1 MIWQI
6 YKVFFTYHFTRS
18 LSFVAAAK
26 FSLFTFHFSLKI
38 ANFANSFAK
47 LQCTRQFKEKQA
59 FLLHCSRF
67 FVTLASPKLLHL
79 GKAQINLAFHS
90 TFRNFANKNKTFYN
104 TTMLQIRCKN
114 NNMTKSFPEGTSLLD
129 VYQEFADDIKLP
141 YPVVSAKVNNAS
153 QGLKF
158 RLYQNR
164 DVEFLDARE
173 GSGHRVYVR
182 SLCFVLY
189 KATQDLFPGSK
200 LFIEHTISRGYY
212 CNFKKKG
219 YEPMVE
225 GDVEK
230 IRERMQE
237 IINLD
242 MPFRRNE
249 ATTEEALR
257 VFAERGLTDKVKL
270 LESSGQIYSD
280 YYMLGDT
287 ADYYYGPLVPSAG
300 YLTVWGL
307 ETYHDGMLLRVP
319 DWNNPTQL
327 AEKVDMPK
335 TYEMFAEKTK
345 WDIIMR
351 LSNAGDVNK
360 AILKGHA
367 SELIQVSEALQEKKI
382 VQIAEEI
389 DRRFHDEENPV
400 RMVLITGPSSSG
412 KTTFCK
418 RLSVQ
423 LLACGLRPLS
433 FSTDDYFVNRLDTPK
448 LPNGDYDF
456 DNIETVEYHLLEDH
470 LLRLMKGERVEIPEY
485 NFVTGKREW
494 NGKKLKL
501 AGDTVLII
509 EGIHAL
515 NPLLTKKIPDSLKYK
530 IYISAL
536 TSISLDDHNWIP
548 VRDNRLLRRIIRDY
562 NKGAYTAQQTIAQW
576 KNVCEAEDQWI
587 FPFQET
593 ADAMFNSALNIEFAV
608 LRTHAE
614 IILASVPKNCD
625 EYAEAHRL
633 LKFLRYFIPISDKE
647 IPPTSIMREFV
658 GGSSFKYPR

>member
-1 MIWQI
+1 
-6 YKVFFTYHFTRS
+6 
-18 LSFVAAAK
+18 
-26 FSLFTFHFSLKI
+26 
-38 ANFANSFAK
+38 
-47 LQCTRQFKEKQA
+47 
-59 FLLHCSRF
+59 
-67 FVTLASPKLLHL
+67 
-79 GKAQINLAFHS
+79 
-90 TFRNFANKNKTFYN
+90 
-104 TTMLQIRCKN
+104 MLQIRCKN
-114 NNMTKSFPEGTSLLD
+114 NNVTKSFPEGTSLLD

-182 SLCFVLY
+182 SLSFVLY
-189 KATQDLFPGSK
+189 KATQDIFPGSK
-200 LFIEHTISRGYY
+200 LFIEHSLCRGFY
-212 CNFKKKG
+212 CNFKKKDG
-219 YEPMVE
+219 GSLTDE
-225 GDVEK
+225 DVEQIK
-230 IRERMQE
+230 QRMQE

-242 MPFRRNE
+242 MPFRRTE
-249 ATTEEALR
+249 ATNEEAIR
-257 VFAERGLTDKVKL
+257 VFAERGFSDKVKL
-270 LESSGQIYSD
+270 LETSGHIYSD
-280 YYMLGDT
+280 YYTLGDT
-287 ADYYYGPLVPSAG
+287 VDYYYGPLVPSTS
-300 YLTVWGL
+300 YLKIWGL
-307 ETYHDGMLLRVP
+307 ERYEQGLLLRVP
-319 DWNNPTQL
+319 DWNNPNQL
-327 AEKVDMPK
+327 AEKVAQPK
-335 TYEMFAEKTK
+335 TFEMFAEKTR

-360 AILKGHA
+360 AIMRGHA

-389 DRRFHDEENPV
+389 ERRFHREENPV
-400 RMVLITGPSSSG
+400 KMVLITGPSSSG

-423 LLACGLRPLS
+423 LLACGLRPVS
-433 FSTDDYFVNRLDTPK
+433 FSTDDYFVNRVDTPK

-456 DNIETVEYHLLEDH
+456 DNIETVEYALLEDH
-470 LLRLMKGERVEIPEY
+470 LLRLMQGERVEIPEY

-501 AGDTVLII
+501 SNDTVLII

-515 NPLLTKKIPDSLKYK
+515 NPLLTKKIPNSLKYK

-562 NKGAYTAQQTIAQW
+562 NKGAFTAQETIAQW
-576 KNVCEAEDQWI
+576 KNVCEAEDKWI
-587 FPFQET
+587 FPFQES
-593 ADAMFNSALNIEFAV
+593 ADVMFNSALNIEFAV
-608 LRTHAE
+608 LRIHAE
-614 IILASVPKNCD
+614 LILASVPKNCP

-633 LKFLRYFIPISDKE
+633 MKFIHFFLPVSDKE

-658 GGSSFKYPR
+658 GGSSFKY

>member
-1 MIWQI
+1 
-6 YKVFFTYHFTRS
+6 
-18 LSFVAAAK
+18 
-26 FSLFTFHFSLKI
+26 
-38 ANFANSFAK
+38 
-47 LQCTRQFKEKQA
+47 
-59 FLLHCSRF
+59 
-67 FVTLASPKLLHL
+67 
-79 GKAQINLAFHS
+79 
-90 TFRNFANKNKTFYN
+90 
-104 TTMLQIRCKN
+104 MLQIRCKN
-114 NNMTKSFPEGTSLLD
+114 NNVTKSFPEGTSLLD
-129 VYQEFADDIKLP
+129 VYQEFAYDIKLP

-182 SLCFVLY
+182 SLSFVLY
-189 KATQDLFPGSK
+189 KATQDIFPGSK
-200 LFIEHTISRGYY
+200 LFIEHSLCRGFY
-212 CNFKKKG
+212 CNFKKKDG
-219 YEPMVE
+219 GSLTDE
-225 GDVEK
+225 DVEQIK
-230 IRERMQE
+230 QRMQE

-242 MPFRRNE
+242 MPFRRTE
-249 ATTEEALR
+249 ATNEEAIR
-257 VFAERGLTDKVKL
+257 VFAERGFSDKVKL
-270 LESSGQIYSD
+270 LETSGHIYSD
-280 YYMLGDT
+280 YYTLGDT
-287 ADYYYGPLVPSAG
+287 VDYYYGPLVPSTS
-300 YLTVWGL
+300 YLKIWGL
-307 ETYHDGMLLRVP
+307 ERYEQGLLLRVP
-319 DWNNPTQL
+319 DWNNPNQL
-327 AEKVDMPK
+327 AEKVAQPK
-335 TYEMFAEKTK
+335 TFEMFAEKTR

-360 AILKGHA
+360 AIMRGHA

-389 DRRFHDEENPV
+389 ERRFHREENPV
-400 RMVLITGPSSSG
+400 KMVLITGPSSSG

-423 LLACGLRPLS
+423 LLACGLRPVS
-433 FSTDDYFVNRLDTPK
+433 FSTDDYFVNRVDTPK

-456 DNIETVEYHLLEDH
+456 DNIETVEYALLEDH
-470 LLRLMKGERVEIPEY
+470 LLRLMQGERVEIPEY

-501 AGDTVLII
+501 SNDTVLII

-562 NKGAYTAQQTIAQW
+562 NKGAFTAQETIAQW
-576 KNVCEAEDQWI
+576 KNVCEAEDKWI
-587 FPFQET
+587 FPFQES
-593 ADAMFNSALNIEFAV
+593 ADVMFNSALNIEFAV
-608 LRTHAE
+608 LRIHAE
-614 IILASVPKNCD
+614 LILASVPKNCP

-633 LKFLRYFIPISDKE
+633 MKFIHFFLPVSDKE

-658 GGSSFKYPR
+658 GGSSFKY

>member
-1 MIWQI
+1 
-6 YKVFFTYHFTRS
+6 
-18 LSFVAAAK
+18 
-26 FSLFTFHFSLKI
+26 
-38 ANFANSFAK
+38 
-47 LQCTRQFKEKQA
+47 
-59 FLLHCSRF
+59 
-67 FVTLASPKLLHL
+67 
-79 GKAQINLAFHS
+79 
-90 TFRNFANKNKTFYN
+90 
-104 TTMLQIRCKN
+104 MLQIRCKN
-114 NNMTKSFPEGTSLLD
+114 NNVTKSFPEGTSLLD

-182 SLCFVLY
+182 SLSFVLY
-189 KATQDLFPGSK
+189 KATQDIFPGSK
-200 LFIEHTISRGYY
+200 LFIEHSLCRGFY
-212 CNFKKKG
+212 CNFKKKDG
-219 YEPMVE
+219 GSLTDE
-225 GDVEK
+225 DVDQIK
-230 IRERMQE
+230 QRMQE

-242 MPFRRNE
+242 MPFRRTE
-249 ATTEEALR
+249 ATNEEAIR
-257 VFAERGLTDKVKL
+257 VFAERGFSDKVKL
-270 LESSGQIYSD
+270 LETSGHIYSD
-280 YYMLGDT
+280 YYTLGDT
-287 ADYYYGPLVPSAG
+287 VDYYYGPLVPSTS
-300 YLTVWGL
+300 YLKIWGL
-307 ETYHDGMLLRVP
+307 ERYEQGLLLRVP
-319 DWNNPTQL
+319 DWNNPNQL
-327 AEKVDMPK
+327 AEKVAQPK
-335 TYEMFAEKTK
+335 TFEMFAEKTR

-360 AILKGHA
+360 AIMRGHA

-389 DRRFHDEENPV
+389 ERRFHREENPV
-400 RMVLITGPSSSG
+400 KMVLITGPSSSG

-423 LLACGLRPLS
+423 LLACGLRPVS
-433 FSTDDYFVNRLDTPK
+433 FSTDDYFVNRVDTPK

-456 DNIETVEYHLLEDH
+456 DNIETVEYALLEDH
-470 LLRLMKGERVEIPEY
+470 LLRLMQGERVEIPEY
-485 NFVTGKREW
+485 NFVTGKREC
-494 NGKKLKL
+494 NGKKLNL
-501 AGDTVLII
+501 SNDTVLII

-562 NKGAYTAQQTIAQW
+562 NKGAFTAQETIAQW
-576 KNVCEAEDQWI
+576 KNVCEAEDKWI
-587 FPFQET
+587 FPFQES
-593 ADAMFNSALNIEFAV
+593 ADVMFNSALNIEFAV
-608 LRTHAE
+608 LRIHAE
-614 IILASVPKNCD
+614 LILASVPKNCP

-633 LKFLRYFIPISDKE
+633 MKFIHFFLPVSDKE

-658 GGSSFKYPR
+658 GGSSFKY

>member
-1 MIWQI
+1 
-6 YKVFFTYHFTRS
+6 
-18 LSFVAAAK
+18 
-26 FSLFTFHFSLKI
+26 
-38 ANFANSFAK
+38 
-47 LQCTRQFKEKQA
+47 
-59 FLLHCSRF
+59 
-67 FVTLASPKLLHL
+67 
-79 GKAQINLAFHS
+79 
-90 TFRNFANKNKTFYN
+90 
-104 TTMLQIRCKN
+104 MLQIRCKN
-114 NNMTKSFPEGTSLLD
+114 NNVTKSFPEGTSLLE
-129 VYQEFADDIKLP
+129 VYQEFADEIQLP

-182 SLCFVLY
+182 SLSFVLY
-189 KATQDLFPGSK
+189 KATQDIFPGSK
-200 LFIEHTISRGYY
+200 LFIEHSLCRGYY

-219 YEPMVE
+219 GEQLTND
-225 GDVEK
+225 DVK
-230 IRERMQE
+230 NISERMQE
-237 IINLD
+237 IIDLN

-249 ATTEEALR
+249 ATTDEAIR
-257 VFAERGLTDKVKL
+257 IFAERGFSDKVKL
-270 LESSGQIYSD
+270 LETSGQIYSD
-280 YYMLGDT
+280 YYTLGET
-287 ADYYYGPLVPSAG
+287 VDYYYGPLVPSAG
-300 YLTVWGL
+300 YLKVWALERYEEGL
-307 ETYHDGMLLRVP
+307 LLRVP
-319 DWNNPTQL
+319 DWNNPTKL
-327 AEKVDMPK
+327 AEKVEQPK
-335 TYEMFAEKTK
+335 TFGMFAEKTR

-360 AILKGHA
+360 AVLKGHA

-389 DRRFHDEENPV
+389 EQRFHSEKDPV
-400 RMVLITGPSSSG
+400 RLVLITGPSSSG

-418 RLSVQ
+418 RLSIQ
-423 LLACGLRPLS
+423 LLACGLRPMS

-456 DNIETVEYHLLEDH
+456 DNIETVDYHLLEDH
-470 LLRLMKGERVEIPEY
+470 LTRLMKGERVEVPEY

-494 NGKKLKL
+494 NGKKLKM
-501 AGDTVLII
+501 AGDSILII

-515 NPLLTKKIPDSLKYK
+515 NPLLTKEISDAAKFK

-562 NKGAYTAQQTIAQW
+562 NKGAFTAQETIGQW
-576 KNVCEAEDQWI
+576 KNVCEAEDKWI
-587 FPFQET
+587 FPYQET

-614 IILASVPKNCD
+614 IILASVPKNCP

-633 LKFLRYFIPISDKE
+633 LKFIHYFIPVSDKE

-658 GGSSFKYPR
+658 GGSSFKY

>member
-1 MIWQI
+1 
-6 YKVFFTYHFTRS
+6 
-18 LSFVAAAK
+18 
-26 FSLFTFHFSLKI
+26 
-38 ANFANSFAK
+38 
-47 LQCTRQFKEKQA
+47 
-59 FLLHCSRF
+59 
-67 FVTLASPKLLHL
+67 
-79 GKAQINLAFHS
+79 
-90 TFRNFANKNKTFYN
+90 
-104 TTMLQIRCKN
+104 
-114 NNMTKSFPEGTSLLD
+114 MTKSFPEGTSLLD

-173 GSGHRVYVR
+173 GSGFRVYVR

-219 YEPMVE
+219 NEPLVE
-225 GDVEK
+225 GDVER

-249 ATTEEALR
+249 ATTEEAIR

-300 YLTVWGL
+300 YLKVWGL

-389 DRRFHDEENPV
+389 ERRFHNEENPV
-400 RMVLITGPSSSG
+400 RLVLITGPSSSG

-433 FSTDDYFVNRLDTPK
+433 FSTDDYFVNRVDTPK

-456 DNIETVEYHLLEDH
+456 DNIETVEYNLLEDH
-470 LLRLMKGERVEIPEY
+470 LLRLMQGERVEIPEY

-501 AGDTVLII
+501 SNDTVLII

-614 IILASVPKNCD
+614 LILASVPRNSD

-633 LKFLRYFIPISDKE
+633 LKFIRFFIPVSDKE
-647 IPPTSIMREFV
+647 IPPTSIMREFL
-658 GGSSFKYPR
+658 GGSSFKYQD

>member
-1 MIWQI
+1 MIISYLCRQ
-6 YKVFFTYHFTRS
+6 KQ
-18 LSFVAAAK
+18 K
-26 FSLFTFHFSLKI
+26 
-38 ANFANSFAK
+38 K
-47 LQCTRQFKEKQA
+47 LN
-59 FLLHCSRF
+59 
-67 FVTLASPKLLHL
+67 
-79 GKAQINLAFHS
+79 NL
-90 TFRNFANKNKTFYN
+90 
-104 TTMLQIRCKN
+104 MLQIRCIN
-114 NNMTKSFPEGTSLLD
+114 NGITKSFAEGTSLLD
-129 VYQEFADDIKLP
+129 VYKEFADEINMP

-164 DVEFLDARE
+164 DVEFMDARE

-182 SLCFVLY
+182 SLCFLLY

-200 LFIEHTISRGYY
+200 LFVEHTISRGYY

-219 YEPMVE
+219 NEALTE
-225 GDVEK
+225 EDVVRTQK
-230 IRERMQE
+230 RMQE
-237 IINLD
+237 IVNLD
-242 MPFRRNE
+242 IPFRRFE
-249 ATTEEALR
+249 ATNEEAIR
-257 VFAERGLTDKVKL
+257 IFAERGFTDKVKL
-270 LESSGQIYSD
+270 LETSGQIYSD

-300 YLTVWGL
+300 YLTVWAL
-307 ETYHDGMLLRVP
+307 EPYHDGMLLRVP
-319 DWNNPTQL
+319 DWNNPLKL

-335 TYEMFAEKTK
+335 TYEMFAEKTR

-382 VQIAEEI
+382 VKIAEEI
-389 DRRFHDEENPV
+389 DRRYHRKKNPV
-400 RMVLITGPSSSG
+400 RLILITGPSSSG
-412 KTTFCK
+412 KTTFTK
-418 RLSVQ
+418 RLSIQ

-433 FSTDDYFVNRLDTPK
+433 FSTDDYFVNRVDTPK

-456 DNIETVEYHLLEDH
+456 DNIETVDYNLLEDH
-470 LLRLMKGERVEIPEY
+470 LIKLMKGERVEVPEY

-501 AGDTVLII
+501 ANDTVLII

-515 NPLLTKKIPDSLKYK
+515 NPQLTRKLPDEVKFK

-562 NKGAYTAQQTIAQW
+562 NKGAFTAQETIRQW
-576 KNVCEAEDQWI
+576 KNVCQAEDLWI
-587 FPFQET
+587 FPYQET
-593 ADAMFNSALNIEFAV
+593 ADVMFNSALNIEFAV

-614 IILASVPKNCD
+614 IILTSVPKNCP

-633 LKFLRYFIPISDKE
+633 LKFIHYFIPVSDKE
-647 IPPTSIMREFV
+647 IPPTSIMREFL
-658 GGSSFKYPR
+658 GGSSFKY

>member
-1 MIWQI
+1 LRQVSKI
-6 YKVFFTYHFTRS
+6 
-18 LSFVAAAK
+18 LSFGKTKKNV
-26 FSLFTFHFSLKI
+26 FSFV
-38 ANFANSFAK
+38 
-47 LQCTRQFKEKQA
+47 
-59 FLLHCSRF
+59 FLLLIR
-67 FVTLASPKLLHL
+67 
-79 GKAQINLAFHS
+79 I
-90 TFRNFANKNKTFYN
+90 FAVETP

-114 NNMTKSFPEGTSLLD
+114 NNTTKSFPEGTSLLD
-129 VYQEFADDIKLP
+129 VYQEFADEIKLP

-153 QGLKF
+153 EGLKF

-173 GSGHRVYVR
+173 GSGHRAYVR

-189 KATQDLFPGSK
+189 KATQDVFPGSK

-212 CNFKKKG
+212 CNFKKKNM
-219 YEPMVE
+219 EPLAE
-225 GDVEK
+225 GDVER
-230 IRERMQE
+230 IAERMRE
-237 IINLD
+237 IVGLD

-249 ATTEEALR
+249 ATNEEAIR
-257 VFAERGLTDKVKL
+257 VFSERGFTDKVKL
-270 LESSGQIYSD
+270 LETSGQIYSD
-280 YYMLGDT
+280 YYTLGDT

-300 YLTVWGL
+300 YLKVFGL
-307 ETYHDGMLLRVP
+307 EPYHDGMLLRVP
-319 DWNNPTQL
+319 DWNDPNRL

-335 TYEMFAEKTK
+335 TYEMFAEKTR

-351 LSNAGDVNK
+351 LSNAGDVNR
-360 AILKGHA
+360 AIQKGHA

-389 DRRFHDEENPV
+389 DRRFHAEENPI
-400 RMVLITGPSSSG
+400 RLVLITGPSSSG

-418 RLSVQ
+418 RLSIQ
-423 LLACGLRPLS
+423 LLACGLRPMS
-433 FSTDDYFVNRLDTPK
+433 FSTDDYFVNRVDTPK

-456 DNIETVEYHLLEDH
+456 DNIEAVDYQLLEDH
-470 LLRLMKGERVEIPEY
+470 LTRLMKGERVEIPEY
-485 NFVTGKREW
+485 NFATGKREW

-501 AGDTVLII
+501 SNDTVLII

-515 NPLLTKKIPDSLKYK
+515 NPLLTKKIEDSLKYK

-548 VRDNRLLRRIIRDY
+548 TRDNRLLRRIIRDY
-562 NKGAYTAQQTIAQW
+562 NKGAFTAQETIAQW
-576 KNVCEAEDQWI
+576 KNVCEAEDKWI

-614 IILASVPKNCD
+614 IILASVPRNCK

-633 LKFLRYFIPISDKE
+633 LKFIHYFIPVSDKE
-647 IPPTSIMREFV
+647 IPPTSIMREFL
-658 GGSSFKYPR
+658 GGSSFKY

>member
-1 MIWQI
+1 
-6 YKVFFTYHFTRS
+6 
-18 LSFVAAAK
+18 
-26 FSLFTFHFSLKI
+26 
-38 ANFANSFAK
+38 
-47 LQCTRQFKEKQA
+47 
-59 FLLHCSRF
+59 
-67 FVTLASPKLLHL
+67 
-79 GKAQINLAFHS
+79 
-90 TFRNFANKNKTFYN
+90 
-104 TTMLQIRCKN
+104 MLQIRCKN
-114 NNMTKSFPEGTSLLD
+114 NGVTKSFPEGTSLLD
-129 VYQEFADDIKLP
+129 VYQEFAEDIKLP

-164 DVEFLDARE
+164 DVEFMDARE

-189 KATQDLFPGSK
+189 KATQDEFPGSK

-212 CNFKKKG
+212 CNFKKKNM
-219 YEPMVE
+219 ESLAD
-225 GDVEK
+225 GDVER
-230 IRERMQE
+230 IARRMQE

-249 ATTEEALR
+249 STTEEAIR
-257 VFAERGLTDKVKL
+257 VFTERGLIDKVKL
-270 LESSGQIYSD
+270 LETSGNIYSD
-280 YYMLGDT
+280 YYTLGDT

-300 YLTVWGL
+300 YLTVWAL
-307 ETYHDGMLLRVP
+307 EPYHDGMLLRVP
-319 DWNNPTQL
+319 DWNNPTIL

-335 TYEMFAEKTK
+335 TYEVFAEKTR

-360 AILKGHA
+360 AVKRGYA

-389 DRRFHDEENPV
+389 DRRFHREENPV
-400 RMVLITGPSSSG
+400 RVVLITGPSSSG

-418 RLSVQ
+418 RLSIQ
-423 LLACGLRPLS
+423 LLACGLRPMS
-433 FSTDDYFVNRLDTPK
+433 FSTDDYFVNRVDTPK

-456 DNIETVEYHLLEDH
+456 DNIETVEYSLLEEH
-470 LLRLMKGERVEIPEY
+470 LLRLMQGERVEIPEY

-501 AGDTVLII
+501 SNDSILII

-515 NPLLTKKIPDSLKYK
+515 NPLLTSKISDSAKFR

-562 NKGAYTAQQTIAQW
+562 NKGAYTAQETIAQW
-576 KNVCEAEDQWI
+576 KNVCEAEDRWI

-614 IILASVPKNCD
+614 LILASVPKNCP

-633 LKFLRYFIPISDKE
+633 LKFLRFFIPISDKE

-658 GGSSFKYPR
+658 GGSSFKY